1 MDPGYCLFMPA
12 TQTSSIFTG
21 DFDLL
26 PVRAHLDHGPVPRR
40 ATMVDFDH
48 AMTAAIN
55 ADPWTIEGAAS
66 IWHGEAVR
74 WRRGNPD
81 AETIDTAAIAAATAK
96 RIHAAQSRDLES
108 A

>member
-1 MDPGYCLFMPA
+1 MSTRTM
-12 TQTSSIFTG
+12 FTG

-26 PVRAHLDHGPVPRR
+26 PVRAHLDHGPVPKR

-81 AETIDTAAIAAATAK
+81 AEVIDTKAIAAKCAE
-96 RIHAAQSRDLES
+96 RLRAAQSKDLGME
-108 A
+108 

>member
-1 MDPGYCLFMPA
+1 M
-12 TQTSSIFTG
+12 T
-21 DFDLL
+21 
-26 PVRAHLDHGPVPRR
+26 RAHP
-40 ATMVDFDH
+40 
-48 AMTAAIN
+48 
-55 ADPWTIEGAAS
+55 
-66 IWHGEAVR
+66 R